1 MRARLATILTCGG
14 LALTLLAAW
23 TLELSLERALLL
35 APAFVLAGG
44 AAVGLLLLWTKVVV
58 ESVRSDRTGR
68 RPR

>member
-1 MRARLATILTCGG
+1 MRARLATILTLGG

-44 AAVGLLLLWTKVVV
+44 AAVGLVLLWTKVVV
-58 ESVRSDRTGR
+58 ESFRSERNSR
-68 RPR
+68 